1 MSLGTAQQVT
11 QAVAQAIRTRDGP
24 RLAAALALDMG
35 NMSLLT
41 QLGGQSVQ
49 LEQLCGT
56 ALEEPYDEMLLE
68 HFNFLRA
75 IQRGDQLQAFAHQE
89 RTCTCF
95 QSVFEK
101 DTAWSLPVL
110 HVLDLD
116 LRRAAQRADA
126 QLAARG
132 EKRCKLEEAART
144 LQKSFQYTV
153 TDRTEIRES
162 KKWGTLAVI
171 NNLFKIYFELNNLRL
186 CQNLIRAVAGPGFP
200 KALDGQVVEG
210 RRHKHKHALAH
221 AHTDVAVSMCTRKR
235 TRAQL
240 CACT

>member
-24 RLAAALALDMG
+24 RLAAALELDMG
-35 NMSLLT
+35 NTSLMT

-68 HFNFLRA
+68 HFQFLRA
-75 IQRGDQLQAFAHQE
+75 VIRDDHVQAFAHQE

-101 DTAWSLPVL
+101 DSAWSLPVL
-110 HVLDLD
+110 HVLDLG

-126 QLAARG
+126 QLASRG

-153 TDRTEIRES
+153 SAAATPTPTPTPYPLHVTPLRSLSTPLTRTLTPSASPGDRPD
-162 KKWGTLAVI
+162 
-171 NNLFKIYFELNNLRL
+171 
-186 CQNLIRAVAGPGFP
+186 RAEG
-200 KALDGQVVEG
+200 VEEVG
-210 RRHKHKHALAH
+210 HAQRDQQPLQ
-221 AHTDVAVSMCTRKR
+221 D
-235 TRAQL
+235 L
-240 CACT
+240 L

>member
-24 RLAAALALDMG
+24 RLAAALELDMG
-35 NMSLLT
+35 NTSLMT

-68 HFNFLRA
+68 HFQFLRA
-75 IQRGDQLQAFAHQE
+75 VIREDHVQAFAHQE

-101 DTAWSLPVL
+101 DSAWSLPVL
-110 HVLDLD
+110 HVLDLG

-126 QLAARG
+126 QLASRG

-153 TDRTEIRES
+153 
-162 KKWGTLAVI
+162 
-171 NNLFKIYFELNNLRL
+171 
-186 CQNLIRAVAGPGFP
+186 RAAATPNP
-200 KALDGQVVEG
+200 SPDPYPYP
-210 RRHKHKHALAH
+210 
-221 AHTDVAVSMCTRKR
+221 
-235 TRAQL
+235 
-240 CACT
+240 